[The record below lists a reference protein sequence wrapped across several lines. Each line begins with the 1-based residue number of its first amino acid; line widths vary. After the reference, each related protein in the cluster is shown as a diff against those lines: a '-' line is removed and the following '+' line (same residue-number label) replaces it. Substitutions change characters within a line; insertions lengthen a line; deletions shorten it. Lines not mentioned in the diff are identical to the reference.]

1 MKSTLLKGRRL
12 GAIDGGLLVLVG
24 HVAFAGVMFG
34 PVYLDWIAAMGTSV
48 TSSIAALWTLAAPA
62 AGMAIG
68 GPLFTWLERD
78 FGVLR
83 MLRLSCALI
92 FLSGSMAMLAQ
103 GVWQL
108 LLARALV
115 GFAAAA
121 MLVATTAIFRM
132 RYPGGVW
139 RDWRRRQDIVIAF
152 SAVVGLFLVAL
163 LSKYG
168 WRAPF
173 LLHIVG
179 FPAYVLVWWL
189 TTRPGLNALVRRYEA
204 IRSARMARA
213 THTTRRIPSHHRPAH
228 FKPLLWMLVL
238 TMFVSMMHF
247 FGLIQVV
254 SAIIVTEWEQH
265 AISVAVAL
273 TGLFAGT
280 IGALLLSTKPTE
292 YLGDAG
298 TVAML
303 FALNALGFWATS
315 HVQNL
320 FQLTA
325 TMVIIGFGFGGLRPV
340 LVAWFDR
347 ITRREHRSSRLFIAI
362 PSYYLGVAF
371 SPLFVLYL
379 QDWRHFQLVCSGWML
394 VISAVYAGA
403 WVRDAYEGTRSQG

>member
-1 MKSTLLKGRRL
+1 MKSTLFTSRRL
-12 GAIDGGLLVLVG
+12 GAIDGGLLILVG
-24 HVAFAGVMFG
+24 HVAFAGVMFA
-34 PVYLDWIAAMGTSV
+34 PVYLDWIAATGTSAA
-48 TSSIAALWTLAAPA
+48 SSIAALWTLAAPA
-62 AGMAIG
+62 AGMAAG

-139 RDWRRRQDIVIAF
+139 RDWRRRQDIMIAF
-152 SAVVGLFLVAL
+152 SAVVGLFFVAL

-173 LLHIVG
+173 LLHTVG
-179 FPAYVLVWWL
+179 FPAYLLVWWVC
-189 TTRPGLNALVRRYEA
+189 TRPGLTALVRRHEA
-204 IRSARMARA
+204 VERARMARA
-213 THTTRRIPSHHRPAH
+213 PRSSRRVSHQERSTQ
-228 FKPLLWMLVL
+228 FRPLLWMLVL

-254 SAIIVTEWEQH
+254 SAIIVTEWDQH
-265 AISVAVAL
+265 AMSIAIAL
-273 TGLFAGT
+273 SGLFAGT
-280 IGALLLSTKPTE
+280 IVALLFSEKPTAR
-292 YLGDAG
+292 YGDAM
-298 TVAML
+298 TVAA
-303 FALNALGFWATS
+303 FFVLNAAGFWAMS

-320 FQLTA
+320 AQLTGA
-325 TMVIIGFGFGGLRPV
+325 MVIIGIGFGGLRPV

-347 ITRREHRSSRLFIAI
+347 ITRREHRSARLFIAI

-379 QDWRHFQLVCSGWML
+379 QDWRDFQIVCATWMF
-394 VISAVYAGA
+394 IIAAVYAGA
-403 WVRDAYEGTRSQG
+403 GVREAYERSASR